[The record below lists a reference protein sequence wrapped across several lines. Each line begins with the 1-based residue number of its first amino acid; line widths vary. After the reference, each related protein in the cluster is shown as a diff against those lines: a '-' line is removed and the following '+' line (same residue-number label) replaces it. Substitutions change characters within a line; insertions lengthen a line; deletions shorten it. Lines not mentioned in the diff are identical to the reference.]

1 MSARLQRHGIDR
13 CGRLAGAGMGEMLL
27 RDQRTG
33 RLQPI
38 ASIDFG
44 LPDDF
49 GDDDDD
55 LDLGLWAMLGRERS

>member
-27 RDQRTG
+27 RDQRAG

-38 ASIDFG
+38 ASIDVG
-44 LPDDF
+44 LPADF
-49 GDDDDD
+49 GEDDDE
-55 LDLGLWAMLGRERS
+55 LDLGLLAVLGRPRP